1 MYHYETL
8 GGNNS
13 RAALQALCDEENS
26 HTAFR
31 TRLVSVYGG
40 LKDDEAL
47 RLAAK
52 HNKTTSFYHEMS
64 TWDKVRK
71 YSYFSFRLKAG
82 QAFINYPGNS
92 DY

>member
-26 HTAFR
+26 HPAFR

-40 LKDDEAL
+40 LKDDECRNFAQ
-47 RLAAK
+47 LA
-52 HNKTTSFYHEMS
+52 
-64 TWDKVRK
+64 
-71 YSYFSFRLKAG
+71 
-82 QAFINYPGNS
+82 
-92 DY
+92 